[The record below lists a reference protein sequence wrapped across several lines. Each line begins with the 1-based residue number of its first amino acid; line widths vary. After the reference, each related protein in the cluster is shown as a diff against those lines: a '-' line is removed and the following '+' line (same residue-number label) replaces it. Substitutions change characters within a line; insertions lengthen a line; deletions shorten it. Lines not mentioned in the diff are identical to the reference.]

1 MKRRDFLWL
10 LGVISG
16 STVMSAC
23 GSPNRSAKFTSYL
36 LPPEEGIVPGE
47 ASYHPSTCTECPA
60 GCGVMAR
67 VREGRPVK
75 LEFRGEHGA
84 TEYADIL
91 AARYTEMDEGHV
103 LLLYVRLN

>member
-10 LGVISG
+10 LGVVSG

-47 ASYHPSTCTECPA
+47 ASFHPSTCTECPA
-60 GCGVMAR
+60 GCGVLAR

-75 LEFRGEHGA
+75 LEGIPGHPVSDIWGSTWYQRKSPPDRAEEIFR
-84 TEYADIL
+84 
-91 AARYTEMDEGHV
+91 V
-103 LLLYVRLN
+103 

>member
-47 ASYHPSTCTECPA
+47 ASYHPVDVHGMSRRLRGA
-60 GCGVMAR
+60 G
-67 VREGRPVK
+67 EGPGGAAGQA
-75 LEFRGEHGA
+75 RGEPGPSRERRRAVHPGP
-84 TEYADIL
+84 IL
-91 AARYTEMDEGHV
+91 PV
-103 LLLYVRLN
+103 PSLPP